1 MARPTVRRRRRAAL
15 AVATAASLLLAAAC
29 DSGTQSGEIKIGFIT
44 ATTGPVAFAGQTFG
58 NGTQLA
64 IDQLNQEDYLG
75 GGRKIKLVKKEGAEN
90 PARAVEQAKQLAG
103 DQGVVG
109 AICCI
114 LSPVA
119 GAVKPITSAAK
130 LPLDIYGATDLGL
143 EDPPYVVRTT
153 TLPQDANR
161 SLARKVVA
169 QAKPASVAYAVTQDN
184 SGWVSQLK
192 SFQEGFAGTGVRD
205 LGTVNTLAAQTD
217 FSGAAGQLMAK
228 NPGAVVIAA
237 LQQSSISLIKAL
249 RSRGYRGLIVTA
261 ETIGSPGAFKA
272 AGQTLA
278 DVPFPV
284 YFFAGKASA
293 QGQKFAQSYK
303 AKYGTDPDD
312 YAAQGYMA
320 AYMMATAAKNAGK
333 DVTRESVTKAL
344 SNIKSLDGTI
354 YGSVRFENGQLHA
367 PDSIVHIT
375 WTKDGRQTEWTPSGR
390 SAS

>member
-1 MARPTVRRRRRAAL
+1 MTRPIARRRRLAAFAVAAAAAL
-15 AVATAASLLLAAAC
+15 PAAAC
-29 DSGTQSGEIKIGFIT
+29 NGGTQSGEIKIGFIT
-44 ATTGPVAFAGQTFG
+44 ANTGPVAFAGQTFG

-64 IDQLNQEDYLG
+64 IDQLNREGYLG
-75 GGRKIKLVKKEGAEN
+75 GGRKIKLVRKEGAES

-119 GAVKPITSAAK
+119 GAVKPITTAAK

-143 EDPPYVVRTT
+143 EDPPYVVRTA
-153 TLPQDANR
+153 TLPQDANK
-161 SLARKVVA
+161 SLAQKVA
-169 QAKPASVAYAVTQDN
+169 QQAKPASVAYAVTQDN

-192 SFQEGFAGTGVRD
+192 SFQQGFAGTAVRD

-228 NPGAVVIAA
+228 NPEAIVIAA

-249 RSRGYRGLIVTA
+249 RSRGYKGLIVSA

-272 AGQTLA
+272 AGKTLA

-284 YFFAGKASA
+284 YFFSGKASS
-293 QGQKFAQSYK
+293 QGQKFAQTYK

-320 AYMMATAAKNAGK
+320 AYMMATAVKDSGK
-333 DVTRESVTKAL
+333 DVTRESVAKAL
-344 SNIKSLDGTI
+344 SDIKKLDGTI
-354 YGSVRFENGQLHA
+354 YGTVQFQQGQLHA
-367 PDSIVHIT
+367 PSSIVHIT
-375 WTKDGRQTEWTPSGR
+375 WTADGRQTEWAPSGPA
-390 SAS
+390 AS